1 MGKRA
6 SPYAAA
12 NGCAITLTMS
22 TKTAKPKR
30 IASGL
35 RYTPEDLAPRN
46 MVADEAAVD
55 SFLERNKDALNASIE
70 KAHAEFER
78 GTFFTLDQA
87 MADVRAQRQRRRVRK
102 T

>member
-1 MGKRA
+1 MA
-6 SPYAAA
+6 LA
-12 NGCAITLTMS
+12 MS

-30 IASGL
+30 TASGL
-35 RYTPEDLAPRN
+35 HYMAE
-46 MVADEAAVD
+46 DEAAVD

-78 GTFFTLDQA
+78 GVFFTLDQA
-87 MADVRAQRQRRRVRK
+87 MADVGAQRQRRRARK